1 MALTPVA
8 FAQPVVLSP
17 QSFTDVRGSD
27 WFAEAVDA
35 LAAHGIAYGRDDGTF
50 GPNDPVTRAQLAA
63 FLSRALHLPDSLA
76 APFTDVKISDWY
88 FGPVAAM
95 YEAGLVTGSGPT
107 TFSPNSPVSRQ
118 QAATMVMRSL
128 EYLLEKQP
136 QPGVDFDLAAGEMAL
151 WLAGFRDRNM
161 ISREHAPSVANAY
174 RLAISE
180 GADDGWFYPALTL
193 SRAQMAAMIYRA
205 LLQPI
210 KPRIAYPIECVA
222 ESSYPALKSGSE
234 GSLVWF
240 LESRL
245 EALGYRCGPVDGVY
259 DHRTGDAVMAFEKV
273 EGLGRDGVVGAT
285 VWARL
290 FGAMRPSPRLSAAG
304 DRVEVDLA
312 RQVLFFVH
320 DNVVTKV
327 VHVST
332 GRLGTPTGHGVV
344 NYKTPGWYL
353 SSVGWMYASSY
364 FRPKIA
370 IHGSKSVPSY
380 PASHGC
386 VRTPMWLADE
396 LYDQLVLGY
405 PVDVYY

>member
-1 MALTPVA
+1 
-8 FAQPVVLSP
+8 
-17 QSFTDVRGSD
+17 
-27 WFAEAVDA
+27 
-35 LAAHGIAYGRDDGTF
+35 
-50 GPNDPVTRAQLAA
+50 
-63 FLSRALHLPDSLA
+63 
-76 APFTDVKISDWY
+76 
-88 FGPVAAM
+88 
-95 YEAGLVTGSGPT
+95 
-107 TFSPNSPVSRQ
+107 
-118 QAATMVMRSL
+118 
-128 EYLLEKQP
+128 
-136 QPGVDFDLAAGEMAL
+136 
-151 WLAGFRDRNM
+151 
-161 ISREHAPSVANAY
+161 
-174 RLAISE
+174 
-180 GADDGWFYPALTL
+180 
-193 SRAQMAAMIYRA
+193 
-205 LLQPI
+205 
-210 KPRIAYPIECVA
+210 
-222 ESSYPALKSGSE
+222 
-234 GSLVWF
+234 
-240 LESRL
+240 
-245 EALGYRCGPVDGVY
+245 
-259 DHRTGDAVMAFEKV
+259 
-273 EGLGRDGVVGAT
+273 VVGAT